1 MLTPVELP
9 KLGNTVEECIISR
22 WVKHSGDRVN
32 AGETVLEV
40 ETDKAV
46 QEIASPATGTLLA
59 TFFDEGA
66 LVPVFTNL
74 FVIGET
80 GENAERFRPGAERNQ
95 EKVETQ
101 GSLESV
107 SIVSDTPE
115 VGAEPDIDARPQ
127 VSFSPRARR
136 FAREHDF
143 HPKLVEGSGPRGRV
157 LEEDLRKL
165 HASGASSG
173 IPRKQRDS
181 DKGSRRDIETTSP
194 LAAIPLTHTPAPLI
208 PAPRAPVSRLS
219 HIRNRIGQRMRESLA
234 TTVQYTLN
242 SSADACGLLTLRAR
256 IKASTNAAG
265 ANIVDA
271 NIVDANINDM
281 VMYCTVQ
288 ALMAVPDLNVE
299 FVDGKLIRHS
309 AVHLGFAVD
318 TPRGLIVPVIR
329 NADQLNLYEL
339 ASKVKELSAK
349 AVQGEISPD
358 CLAGA
363 TFTVSNLGGLGIE
376 SFTPILN
383 PPQVAILGVNAIQLK
398 AVRQNG
404 VVRFIDAIG
413 LSLTVDHQIIDGA
426 PGARFLLVVKQKIEN
441 VESIC
446 GI

>member
-80 GENAERFRPGAERNQ
+80 GESAERFRPGGESNQ
-95 EKVETQ
+95 ET
-101 GSLESV
+101 LTASV
-107 SIVSDTPE
+107 TSPSVTTVSGNPAA
-115 VGAEPDIDARPQ
+115 GAEPDIDVRSQ
-127 VSFSPRARR
+127 FSLSPRARR
-136 FAREHDF
+136 FAREQDF
-143 HPKLVEGSGPRGRV
+143 HPRLVEGSGPRGRV

-165 HASGASSG
+165 HSSAASSG
-173 IPRKQRDS
+173 TLREQRDS
-181 DKGSRRDIETTSP
+181 DNGSHRHTETTGL
-194 LAAIPLTHTPAPLI
+194 LAAIPLTPTTALPAS
-208 PAPRAPVSRLS
+208 RAPVSKLS

-242 SSADACGLLTLRAR
+242 SSADASGLLTLRAR
-256 IKASTNAAG
+256 IKAS
-265 ANIVDA
+265 ANVADA

-288 ALMAVPDLNVE
+288 SLMAVPDLNVE

-329 NADQLNLYEL
+329 DADQLSLHEL

-398 AVRQNG
+398 PVRQNG

-446 GI
+446 GL

>member
-157 LEEDLRKL
+157 LEE
-165 HASGASSG
+165 
-173 IPRKQRDS
+173 
-181 DKGSRRDIETTSP
+181 TSENFM
-194 LAAIPLTHTPAPLI
+194 LL
-208 PAPRAPVSRLS
+208 APVRGSLVSR
-219 HIRNRIGQRMRESLA
+219 G
-234 TTVQYTLN
+234 
-242 SSADACGLLTLRAR
+242 
-256 IKASTNAAG
+256 
-265 ANIVDA
+265 
-271 NIVDANINDM
+271 
-281 VMYCTVQ
+281 
-288 ALMAVPDLNVE
+288 
-299 FVDGKLIRHS
+299 
-309 AVHLGFAVD
+309 
-318 TPRGLIVPVIR
+318 TPTRDRVVI
-329 NADQLNLYEL
+329 
-339 ASKVKELSAK
+339 
-349 AVQGEISPD
+349 
-358 CLAGA
+358 
-363 TFTVSNLGGLGIE
+363 
-376 SFTPILN
+376 
-383 PPQVAILGVNAIQLK
+383 
-398 AVRQNG
+398 
-404 VVRFIDAIG
+404 
-413 LSLTVDHQIIDGA
+413 
-426 PGARFLLVVKQKIEN
+426 
-441 VESIC
+441 
-446 GI
+446 